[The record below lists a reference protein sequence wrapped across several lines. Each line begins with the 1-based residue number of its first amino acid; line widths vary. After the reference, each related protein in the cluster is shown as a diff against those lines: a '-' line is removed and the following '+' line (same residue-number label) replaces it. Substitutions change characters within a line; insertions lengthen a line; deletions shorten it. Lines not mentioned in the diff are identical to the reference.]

1 MPDTVTS
8 LSIADS
14 RTYSISELAREFG
27 ITPRALRFYED
38 KDMLHPARDGMT
50 RVYSHRDRG
59 RVKIIVRL
67 KRLGLPLADIREILD
82 LYGLE
87 DGQRAQ
93 MRMSLVKFQNQI
105 KELESQREDIEMAL
119 QELHN
124 GIEWLEEQGF
134 ADFVLVTGYEAVYV
148 ADLLAEKDVPV
159 VLGPVL
165 GMPSR
170 DSEPYDFVYTVP
182 AKLHQAGVRF
192 VFSDV
197 GDARCGRPDP

>member
-1 MPDTVTS
+1 MPDTVS
-8 LSIADS
+8 SISIADS

-50 RVYSHRDRG
+50 RVYSHRDRA

-93 MRMSLVKFQNQI
+93 MRMSLVKFQNRI

-119 QELHN
+119 QELHR
-124 GIEWLEEQGF
+124 GIEWLEEQLTRIG
-134 ADFVLVTGYEAVYV
+134 
-148 ADLLAEKDVPV
+148 
-159 VLGPVL
+159 
-165 GMPSR
+165 
-170 DSEPYDFVYTVP
+170 P
-182 AKLHQAGVRF
+182 AKDEAESLKAY
-192 VFSDV
+192 
-197 GDARCGRPDP
+197 DAVSRRQLDDA

>member
-1 MPDTVTS
+1 MHIARMPDTVSS

-14 RTYSISELAREFG
+14 RTFSISELAREFG

-119 QELHN
+119 QELHR
-124 GIEWLEEQGF
+124 GIEWLEEQLDKIGPG
-134 ADFVLVTGYEAVYV
+134 AAEAENLKAYDEV
-148 ADLLAEKDVPV
+148 ARRQLD
-159 VLGPVL
+159 
-165 GMPSR
+165 
-170 DSEPYDFVYTVP
+170 
-182 AKLHQAGVRF
+182 
-192 VFSDV
+192 
-197 GDARCGRPDP
+197 DA

>member
-1 MPDTVTS
+1 MMTNK
-8 LSIADS
+8 LSKISAADS
-14 RTYSISELAREFG
+14 RTYTISELAREFG
-27 ITPRALRFYED
+27 VTPRALRFYED

-124 GIEWLEEQGF
+124 GIEWLEEQLDKIGP
-134 ADFVLVTGYEAVYV
+134 GPEEAENLKAYDAV
-148 ADLLAEKDVPV
+148 ARRQLD
-159 VLGPVL
+159 
-165 GMPSR
+165 
-170 DSEPYDFVYTVP
+170 
-182 AKLHQAGVRF
+182 
-192 VFSDV
+192 
-197 GDARCGRPDP
+197 DA

>member
-27 ITPRALRFYED
+27 IAPRALRFYED

-119 QELHN
+119 QELHR
-124 GIEWLEEQGF
+124 GIEVNIGTVSFHWCF
-134 ADFVLVTGYEAVYV
+134 DT
-148 ADLLAEKDVPV
+148 
-159 VLGPVL
+159 VLGQSRVR
-165 GMPSR
+165 GMAR
-170 DSEPYDFVYTVP
+170 AP
-182 AKLHQAGVRF
+182 AIRLDQ
-192 VFSDV
+192 
-197 GDARCGRPDP
+197 